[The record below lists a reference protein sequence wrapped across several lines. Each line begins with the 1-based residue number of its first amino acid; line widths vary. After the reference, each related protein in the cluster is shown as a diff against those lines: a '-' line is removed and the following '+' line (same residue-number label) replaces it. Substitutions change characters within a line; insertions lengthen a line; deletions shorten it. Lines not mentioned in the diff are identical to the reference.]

1 MLDRRQ
7 FLLAL
12 AVGAYALPL
21 RAQTTARAIHRV
33 EIKGFAFEPSRIEV
47 RAGDIVEWVNQDFA
61 PHTATADNENR
72 WNTGSLRN
80 KATGRWMTTQPG
92 EFAYH
97 CAFHPHMKG
106 VILVVA

>member
-1 MLDRRQ
+1 
-7 FLLAL
+7 
-12 AVGAYALPL
+12 
-21 RAQTTARAIHRV
+21 V

-92 EFAYH
+92 EFPYH